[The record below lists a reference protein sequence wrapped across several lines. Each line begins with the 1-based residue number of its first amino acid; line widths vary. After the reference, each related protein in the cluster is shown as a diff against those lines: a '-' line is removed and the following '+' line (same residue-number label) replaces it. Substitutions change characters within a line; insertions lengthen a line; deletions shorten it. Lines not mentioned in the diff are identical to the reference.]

1 MVNAPTVFNVLYAN
15 PFFLGGGGVWKMST
29 SLELVSLAG
38 DVADSIS
45 YQLSIYGVF

>member
-1 MVNAPTVFNVLYAN
+1 MHLLYLMYYMPTL
-15 PFFLGGGGVWKMST
+15 FFGGGGVWKMST

>member
-1 MVNAPTVFNVLYAN
+1 MHLLYLMYYMPTL
-15 PFFLGGGGVWKMST
+15 FFWGGGGVWKMST